1 MSKITFVDD
10 NLILSDCYVNRNY
23 DKLKEMVLKKQFDIT
38 DSITDDG
45 EIFGFHVTKNE
56 PLTAIYAMD
65 CYVVKFVFSSISQ
78 LHDDKQERILEQLLV
93 KLGDY
98 IDTHKGYYNLRIPT
112 HIVDL
117 LKTVN
122 KSFDNVIFCGGTVEE
137 CIHGKHVNECNEN
150 NLSIEFAD
158 IDSIERY
165 KKELMN
171 MTLESFKSYQGQYH
185 ISNVTQ
191 GKAGIIYE
199 RWIQSSMDSLGEE
212 HVVIA
217 YKDDIPVGFVTTKE
231 TSQAVEGVLSAVSPA
246 HRKLGAYKA
255 MIAFLINY
263 ANENDKSFVT
273 STQFDNYIVQGVW
286 NSLGLK
292 PFYSIYNMHIDN
304 R

>member
-23 DKLKEMVLKKQFDIT
+23 DKLKEMVLKKKFDIT

-45 EIFGFHVTKNE
+45 EIFGFYVTKNV
-56 PLTAIYAMD
+56 PLTSIYAMD

-78 LHDDKQERILEQLLV
+78 LHDEKQEHILERLID
-93 KLGDY
+93 KLNDH
-98 IDTHKGYYNLRIPT
+98 INSNKGYYNLRIPS

-117 LKTVN
+117 LKVVN
-122 KSFDNVIFCGGTVEE
+122 KAFTNIIFCGGTVEE

-150 NLSIEFAD
+150 NLSIGFSDAA
-158 IDSIERY
+158 SIEKY
-165 KKELMN
+165 KTDLMN

-191 GKAGIIYE
+191 SKAGIIYE

-217 YKDDIPVGFVTTKE
+217 YKDEIPVGFVTAKE
-231 TSQAVEGVLSAVSPA
+231 TSLAVEGVLSAVSPA

-263 ANENDKSFVT
+263 ANEKDKSFVT

-292 PFYSIYNMHIDN
+292 PFYSIYNIHIDN